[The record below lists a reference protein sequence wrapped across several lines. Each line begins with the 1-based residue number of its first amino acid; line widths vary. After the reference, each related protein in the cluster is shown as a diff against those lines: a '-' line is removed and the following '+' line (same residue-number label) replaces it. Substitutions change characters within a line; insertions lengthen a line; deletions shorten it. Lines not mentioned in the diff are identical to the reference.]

1 MAFFVQEIRG
11 HAVKKSHDY
20 PDAIVLGKLR
30 FLDGMMLSVGL
41 TVEIELRSQISP
53 VLCGQRLRGLTE
65 T

>member
-1 MAFFVQEIRG
+1 M
-11 HAVKKSHDY
+11 KKSHDY